1 MRKLQYCVAVVVA
14 CLVPRGLPL
23 EPGDAAQ
30 PVAPKLA
37 RWVVPG
43 LPSGTAATLR
53 SSAGCEHSP
62 VNRVPTIESRP
73 RQAMRVLDGPVV
85 PIGDHWRYDRWSF
98 PNETSVRFALAPP
111 GFRAVERC
119 ILLCRFLL

>member
-1 MRKLQYCVAVVVA
+1 MGKHQFFMAVVVA
-14 CLVPRGLPL
+14 CLAPRGLPL

-30 PVAPKLA
+30 PVASKLA

-43 LPSGTAATLR
+43 LPPGTAATLR
-53 SSAGCEHSP
+53 SSAGCEHLP
-62 VNRVPTIESRP
+62 VNRVPSIESRP
-73 RQAMRVLDGPVV
+73 RHSVRVLDGPMV
-85 PIGDHWRYDRWSF
+85 PIGDQWHYDRRSF
-98 PNETSVRFALAPP
+98 PNEMSVRFTLAPP